1 MFDRCKSFPLETLSS
16 INREHPQFETWSH
29 RNILRFSHMDQHQHV
44 RANTHL
50 WNRSRLPL
58 RLTERVLCYEE
69 KERLS
74 VFFYIPLICLPLV
87 ASSDTH
93 TQFGRTPLRWGGPG
107 KTSTFMLEAVLALLP
122 MAIHHVWGYFN
133 DFRRRNCM
141 FELLPVSEILTKSM
155 IPIDMY
161 DLCENNYTI
170 DLKRTKIRTKYS

>member
-69 KERLS
+69 TALRVFLHSPDLFASRCFFWHTHSLDGLPFVGVDPEKHPLS
-74 VFFYIPLICLPLV
+74 CLKPSSHCFPWPSIMCEDILMIFEGVTACLSYYLCLKFWPKVWFQSTCMICVKTEVF
-87 ASSDTH
+87 
-93 TQFGRTPLRWGGPG
+93 
-107 KTSTFMLEAVLALLP
+107 
-122 MAIHHVWGYFN
+122 
-133 DFRRRNCM
+133 
-141 FELLPVSEILTKSM
+141 
-155 IPIDMY
+155 
-161 DLCENNYTI
+161 
-170 DLKRTKIRTKYS
+170 